1 MNVATFTGLMAAW
14 VEEDI
19 KNRTICAIIGEKQ
32 GDVMRTAVF
41 QHGSERAV
49 HLYQYFNECLRKLD
63 LEVEEGVFGAQMDIN
78 LTNAGPITV
87 ILDSEVL
94 W

>member
-32 GDVMRTAVF
+32 GDVMMTAVF

-49 HLYQYFNECLRKLD
+49 HLSVADAMEHADNPIGE
-63 LEVEEGVFGAQMDIN
+63 EVARLVRIVENSCKKGCEK
-78 LTNAGPITV
+78 
-87 ILDSEVL
+87 
-94 W
+94 

>member
-32 GDVMRTAVF
+32 GDVMMTAVF

-49 HLYQYFNECLRKLD
+49 HLSVADAMENADNPIGE
-63 LEVEEGVFGAQMDIN
+63 EVARLVRIVENSCKKGCEK
-78 LTNAGPITV
+78 
-87 ILDSEVL
+87 
-94 W
+94 